1 MMDSEQRP
9 PQKTVKQLFQEF
21 TALYAKAHPNLS
33 KSIAWSESVE
43 KWKGLKVGK
52 VLDMALYDKA
62 MLELKSKLVSRKKD
76 MFSFLLKRRPSS
88 TVVTSSSNKEGSMS
102 EAPGPSLE
110 LVSDLVSNSDEP
122 DVQSS
127 SELVP
132 SVPEIETDSA
142 PKGRENIEEV
152 ENERTYEA
160 PKQVKLSDEIKLMD
174 SRLAKLNEARNMGLG
189 DENSVN
195 LTKQINDLTA
205 KKREKVQKLNK
216 LKIAA
221 KANKKLR
228 DKRKRVLN
236 QAIRDF
242 PSIASSVTVK
252 ETVGRPPLE
261 DRYPDLH
268 RDLLEIATIGAA
280 CSERRREDLFRSVK
294 TLDDLHN
301 ALSGLNYKISRT
313 ALYYRLLPK
322 KESSEEGKKHVHTVP
337 VR

>member
-1 MMDSEQRP
+1 M
-9 PQKTVKQLFQEF
+9 
-21 TALYAKAHPNLS
+21 
-33 KSIAWSESVE
+33 
-43 KWKGLKVGK
+43 
-52 VLDMALYDKA
+52 
-62 MLELKSKLVSRKKD
+62 
-76 MFSFLLKRRPSS
+76 
-88 TVVTSSSNKEGSMS
+88 
-102 EAPGPSLE
+102 
-110 LVSDLVSNSDEP
+110 
-122 DVQSS
+122 
-127 SELVP
+127 
-132 SVPEIETDSA
+132 
-142 PKGRENIEEV
+142 
-152 ENERTYEA
+152 ENEPLLTPP
-160 PKQVKLSDEIKLMD
+160 PKIWNFPYVSSLFFFESFP
-174 SRLAKLNEARNMGLG
+174 
-189 DENSVN
+189 
-195 LTKQINDLTA
+195 

-236 QAIRDF
+236 
-242 PSIASSVTVK
+242 
-252 ETVGRPPLE
+252 
-261 DRYPDLH
+261 PDLH